1 MNNKILKIFIIMIIL
16 LFLIISCSKENKKD
30 ITVKLGC
37 IGGFDIA
44 ILESLTGKLKEQNI
58 VLDLIAFSDYSV
70 LNKALVSKAI
80 DLNHFQHYAYFVN
93 ETNKNDYYLSII
105 DKTFIAD
112 MNMYSDNLT
121 NIGQIGLKSKIAVP
135 EDDINLSRAL
145 KILDSIGFIRLKEND
160 NKNYNYKF
168 DDIRDNH
175 LLLEFVPIKSVNMHS
190 IMSKVDAAIV
200 NYHFNFDFRNSNIIY
215 EDDPSKY
222 QSDMYVNVVAAR
234 LEDENNITYKTIA
247 NLYKEKVSELINAG
261 KIEGIKIVD

>member
-112 MNMYSDNLT
+112 MNMYSD
-121 NIGQIGLKSKIAVP
+121 
-135 EDDINLSRAL
+135 
-145 KILDSIGFIRLKEND
+145 
-160 NKNYNYKF
+160 
-168 DDIRDNH
+168 
-175 LLLEFVPIKSVNMHS
+175 
-190 IMSKVDAAIV
+190 
-200 NYHFNFDFRNSNIIY
+200 
-215 EDDPSKY
+215 
-222 QSDMYVNVVAAR
+222 
-234 LEDENNITYKTIA
+234 
-247 NLYKEKVSELINAG
+247 
-261 KIEGIKIVD
+261 

>member
-1 MNNKILKIFIIMIIL
+1 MNNKILKIMIL

-37 IGGFDIA
+37 IGEFDTYV
-44 ILESLTGKLKEQNI
+44 LESLKGKLEKENI
-58 VLDLIAFSDYSV
+58 ILDLITFSDYSV

-105 DKTFIAD
+105 AKTFIAD

-145 KILDSIGFIRLKEND
+145 KILDSIGFIRLKENN
-160 NKNYNYKF
+160 NKNHNFTF
-168 DDIRDNH
+168 DDVRENY
-175 LLLEFVPIKSVNMHS
+175 LLLEFVPIKSSDMHS
-190 IMSKVDAAIV
+190 IISKVDAAIV

-215 EDDPSKY
+215 KDDPSKY

-247 NLYKEKVSELINAG
+247 NLYKEKVSELINSG
-261 KIEGIKIVD
+261 KIESITMID